1 MLILDEKLPV
11 IISTGNMGKIK
22 SLSVGEAFIW
32 IFDRSRL
39 IHNLKDI
46 AVINTRQFTLF

>member
-1 MLILDEKLPV
+1 
-11 IISTGNMGKIK
+11 MGKIK

-32 IFDRSRL
+32 IFDKSRL

-46 AVINTRQFTLF
+46 DIMSDR